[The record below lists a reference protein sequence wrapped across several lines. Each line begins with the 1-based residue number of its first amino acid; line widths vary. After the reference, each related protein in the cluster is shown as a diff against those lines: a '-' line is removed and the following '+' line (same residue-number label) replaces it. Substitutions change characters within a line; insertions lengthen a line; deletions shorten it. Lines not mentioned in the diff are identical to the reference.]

1 MSVEKRVLVYKRA
14 VEPLEAAIERPVQTM
29 TQEEFLKLHASLT
42 ETLDDDEDVNDTS
55 GE

>member
-14 VEPLEAAIERPVQTM
+14 VEPEREVVTM
-29 TQEEFLKLHASLT
+29 TQEEFLKWHASLAQ
-42 ETLDDDEDVNDTS
+42 TLDDDDVNDTS